1 MVKIQAITKNIYSNR
16 LAFSKKPYSKTLSSI
31 EKKNQKVA
39 RTRRQRGYNW
49 EDTLVKRFNALD
61 DWKAFRLGSPSVALP
76 DVLAVSSKKSTIFT
90 IEAKSGTGTTLHV
103 PFDQIVRCLNWTNHF
118 ELYNKRNV
126 VLAFKFLSK
135 KRIGVGKYE
144 NRQLREFYKVWD
156 KSKKIVDCVC
166 TYDGKTYALINGKQK
181 KLFLKDYE
189 MPFKSKHQ
197 SFFKK
202 FSCKTIIPAKIF

>member
-1 MVKIQAITKNIYSNR
+1 MVKSQTITKNILNSHTK
-16 LAFSKKPYSKTLSSI
+16 FSAKYYPNSVSGIK
-31 EKKNQKVA
+31 KKNQKIA

-49 EDTLVKRFNALD
+49 EDTLVKRFNGLD
-61 DWKAFRLGSPSVALP
+61 SWKAFRLGSPSVSLP
-76 DVLAVSSKKSTIFT
+76 DVLAVNNKTSTIFT

-103 PFDQIVRCLNWTNHF
+103 PFDQIIRCKKWTDHF
-118 ELYNKRNV
+118 EIYKVRQV

-156 KSKKIVDCVC
+156 ESKKIVDCVC
-166 TYDGKTYALINGKQK
+166 TYDGKTYAIINGKHK
-181 KLFLKDYE
+181 TLYLKDYR

-197 SFFKK
+197 
-202 FSCKTIIPAKIF
+202 IIF